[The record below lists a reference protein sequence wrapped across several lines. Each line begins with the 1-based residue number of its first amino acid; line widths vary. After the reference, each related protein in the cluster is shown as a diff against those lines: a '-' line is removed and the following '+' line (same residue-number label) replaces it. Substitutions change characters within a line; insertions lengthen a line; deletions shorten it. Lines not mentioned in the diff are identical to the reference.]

1 MIGVGRCYPQYLLNQ
16 ALWLDDDAKLRSL
29 FYPLY
34 NNILLYWFPPA
45 EGYDVA
51 PYWDIP
57 DSKKKKK
64 ITFVILHGRHP
75 LLLVDVKAPS
85 DFKSDSKRR
94 AAVEQVVQ
102 HLDEVGPRNQH
113 ADRLYAIS
121 AIGKRWRAC
130 YTLKGK
136 GSGAGQPIKAV
147 AETKSLESTNAA
159 CWNPDITSDASY
171 EALWNIVEAI
181 KGNVFRMQ
189 FGNVCESSSPP

>member
-1 MIGVGRCYPQYLLNQ
+1 VIGIGRGYPQFLLNN
-16 ALWLDDDAKLRSL
+16 ASRLDDDNAKLRSL

-34 NNILLYWFPPA
+34 NKILLYWFPPT

-57 DSKKKKK
+57 DSKKKK

-85 DFKSDSKRR
+85 DFKSDLKRR
-94 AAVEQVVQ
+94 AAFKQVVQ
-102 HLDEVGPRNQH
+102 LLDEIGPRNQH

-136 GSGAGQPIKAV
+136 GSGDGQPVNTV
-147 AETKSLESTNAA
+147 AEVSSFNSADEA
-159 CWNPDITSDASY
+159 CWDPDITSDASFS
-171 EALWNIVEAI
+171 ALHSIVETVKGYAI
-181 KGNVFRMQ
+181 HIAQ
-189 FGNVCESSSPP
+189 

>member
-1 MIGVGRCYPQYLLNQ
+1 VTGVGSYPQYILNQ
-16 ALWLDDDAKLRSL
+16 ALRLDDDAKLRSL

-85 DFKSDSKRR
+85 DFKSNSKRR
-94 AAVEQVVQ
+94 AAIEQVVQ
-102 HLDEVGPRNQH
+102 LLDEIGPKNQQ

-121 AIGKRWRAC
+121 AIGKRWRAS
-130 YTLKGK
+130 YTSKGK
-136 GSGAGQPIKAV
+136 GSGDGQPVNTV
-147 AETKSLESTNAA
+147 AEVSSLSSADEA
-159 CWNPDITSDASY
+159 CWNPDITSDASFS
-171 EALWNIVEAI
+171 ALHSIVETV
-181 KGNVFRMQ
+181 KGYVVHIAQ
-189 FGNVCESSSPP
+189 